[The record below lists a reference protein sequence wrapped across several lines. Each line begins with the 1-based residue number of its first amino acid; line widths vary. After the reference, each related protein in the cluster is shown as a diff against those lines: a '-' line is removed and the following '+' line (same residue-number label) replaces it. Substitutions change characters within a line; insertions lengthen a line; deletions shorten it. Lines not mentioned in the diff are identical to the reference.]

1 MDEFPFRLPP
11 IRGAQDYS
19 HLRGSVVE
27 RRSLQ
32 REHKRHL
39 ARLTRVKPS
48 IDNGPPPMYRH
59 MRHNAKKALMV
70 DERYETIERQN
81 RQLLDKLQH
90 IMLADN
96 GTLAPAAAGPG
107 GAAAVR
113 RVGPVSLNEQL
124 RRHEQRRLTRENES
138 IVRRIM
144 LQKPVYSAHK
154 LEEDY
159 KRNRYYAG
167 QLPASLATTG
177 DSRREPGGI
186 LNAVA
191 AWRGV
196 RAQDGAASQP
206 ELLRLRGPHARPVA
220 DDGDGGED
228 GARGSGRGRGRG
240 GRGGRGGASRRA
252 AAADG
257 RGVSGAG
264 VGGASSADR
273 ALSLADLSDMSL
285 SANAALPPTLAQ
297 VGLLLLHVAAK
308 EAGATTLEGLP
319 LDALADTFQER
330 TTGLTADEMA
340 AVWDAATARNMSAAE
355 AALFLE
361 DAIAAAISHDGGPGA
376 GALGDDGEDEITIE
390 LPSGTVAYSRAA
402 LLAEAGER
410 AEDAALAQADAEAAE
425 AADAARAHRDRE
437 AAASVLVPAAA
448 IAAVPEPTAAPA
460 GALAAELAAD
470 STVAEGGAEGG
481 EPAPTGAEG
490 TRARAVLAA
499 DADANAEGEG
509 KAGHLGGAADKPAET
524 RVEARAAQ
532 PEGEADVG
540 TLVLAADEPAAGE
553 APVEAHA
560 PRAQPG
566 DAAVALGTSD
576 SGEAATATATVTASE
591 SEADQTD

>member
-1 MDEFPFRLPP
+1 M
-11 IRGAQDYS
+11 
-19 HLRGSVVE
+19 
-27 RRSLQ
+27 
-32 REHKRHL
+32 
-39 ARLTRVKPS
+39 
-48 IDNGPPPMYRH
+48 
-59 MRHNAKKALMV
+59 
-70 DERYETIERQN
+70 
-81 RQLLDKLQH
+81 
-90 IMLADN
+90 
-96 GTLAPAAAGPG
+96 
-107 GAAAVR
+107 
-113 RVGPVSLNEQL
+113 
-124 RRHEQRRLTRENES
+124 
-138 IVRRIM
+138 
-144 LQKPVYSAHK
+144 
-154 LEEDY
+154 
-159 KRNRYYAG
+159 
-167 QLPASLATTG
+167 
-177 DSRREPGGI
+177 
-186 LNAVA
+186 
-191 AWRGV
+191 
-196 RAQDGAASQP
+196 
-206 ELLRLRGPHARPVA
+206 
-220 DDGDGGED
+220 
-228 GARGSGRGRGRG
+228 
-240 GRGGRGGASRRA
+240 
-252 AAADG
+252 
-257 RGVSGAG
+257 
-264 VGGASSADR
+264 
-273 ALSLADLSDMSL
+273 
-285 SANAALPPTLAQ
+285 
-297 VGLLLLHVAAK
+297 AAK

-340 AVWDAATARNMSAAE
+340 AVWDAATARNMVRCRRRGVAILRRRDWRARARPAGGEPFFFLFLFCVEGLVAGGDAVCRRAARAPRRQRSLRHGRFPSPQSAAE

-410 AEDAALAQADAEAAE
+410 AEDAALAQADAEAAA